1 MSRIYLYIA
10 VLVLA
15 MLVGS
20 LYNSLQ
26 AKKDELQ
33 KLHNSIQCFNKAQ
46 KETADTITQ
55 IREVVKYVYKEEDC
69 NCYNAAIPDDILNK
83 LYKQR

>member
-1 MSRIYLYIA
+1 MSKLYLYIA
-10 VLVLA
+10 VVVLA

-46 KETADTITQ
+46 KESIKTIVKIEKVMVEKKESCYWKDIEPEILAI
-55 IREVVKYVYKEEDC
+55 IRE
-69 NCYNAAIPDDILNK
+69 
-83 LYKQR
+83 R